1 MVVWQKAYRWQLI
14 MAVNRAPCAYV
25 LCVCVCCATS
35 VHLISLK
42 TAATAIWSWTDR
54 WFEPVSGVILKKT
67 VATGGQRGGEM
78 EGEKAS
84 YRGYLASHH
93 YLHWSCRSDY
103 SRSCWR
109 RQSRQCTTQ
118 KCDLWQCPAM
128 VMGSGFSW
136 LVRDCPSSWLCA
148 RQRNRVKCLWLVW
161 HSCMCACVPHVPFL
175 VTGCRAKSS
184 LCKLSVYES
193 AALNVCR
200 EGDKWQFLSSEY

>member
-1 MVVWQKAYRWQLI
+1 M
-14 MAVNRAPCAYV
+14 C
-25 LCVCVCCATS
+25 CVCVCCATS

-42 TAATAIWSWTDR
+42 AAATAIWSWTDR
-54 WFEPVSGVILKKT
+54 WSEQVSGVILKKT

-161 HSCMCACVPHVPFL
+161 HSCVCACVL
-175 VTGCRAKSS
+175 VCHTY
-184 LCKLSVYES
+184 LS
-193 AALNVCR
+193 
-200 EGDKWQFLSSEY
+200 